1 MTEPR
6 SSPPWP
12 VWALVTILVAAIPLA
27 IELVKEEKEPV
38 ALPPQGSVPAAV
50 VAAPAQAAPAPPA
63 QAEIPQL
70 TFGTWTLKDA
80 VDEQQTD
87 WTNSTLKITSQT
99 PEASGLALTGVFE
112 WRIGYRLYGVEQAT
126 GHYVASTR
134 QLILEGVAMDLRG
147 DRRLGVG
154 SYSAVLSLD
163 GRSLTNGRWG
173 AVSGGTT
180 SVAGTWR
187 AER

>member
-27 IELVKEEKEPV
+27 IELVKEKEPV
-38 ALPPQGSVPAAV
+38 VVPPQGPVPVAV
-50 VAAPAQAAPAPPA
+50 VATPAPASTVAPGAA
-63 QAEIPQL
+63 ELPQL

-80 VDEQQTD
+80 VDEQKTD
-87 WTNSTLKITSQT
+87 WTNSTLKITSQA
-99 PEASGLALTGVFE
+99 PGASGLALTGVFE

-126 GHYVASTR
+126 GHYIASTR
-134 QLILEGVAMDLRG
+134 QLILEGVAMELRG

-163 GRSLTNGRWG
+163 GRALTNGRWG

>member
-27 IELVKEEKEPV
+27 IELVKEKESV
-38 ALPPQGSVPAAV
+38 AVPPQGPVPAAV
-50 VAAPAQAAPAPPA
+50 VAAPAQAAPAPLA

-80 VDEQQTD
+80 VDEQKTD
-87 WTNSTLKITSQT
+87 WSNSTLKITSQT
-99 PEASGLALTGVFE
+99 PEPSGLALTGVFE

-134 QLILEGVAMDLRG
+134 QLILEGVAIELRG
-147 DRRLGVG
+147 DRQLGVG
-154 SYSAVLSLD
+154 SYSAELSLD

>member
-38 ALPPQGSVPAAV
+38 AVPPQGPVPAAV
-50 VAAPAQAAPAPPA
+50 APAPPA